1 MKISPIIYAKT
12 LVGSAGANNTQI
24 ARRFWLNLQKN
35 KQYKDLAKI
44 LDLMDSEAA
53 LIENKKL
60 VKIYSKNTLDQIDL
74 NMVQEKLEKKL
85 NSKIILTN
93 IAGKNITGAIAQVDD
108 KIIDLSLENKVKQ
121 LKKLI
126 TKSR

>member
-1 MKISPIIYAKT
+1 
-12 LVGSAGANNTQI
+12 
-24 ARRFWLNLQKN
+24 
-35 KQYKDLAKI
+35 
-44 LDLMDSEAA
+44 
-53 LIENKKL
+53 
-60 VKIYSKNTLDQIDL
+60 
-74 NMVQEKLEKKL
+74 MVQEKLEKKL

-108 KIIDLSLENKVKQ
+108 KIIDLSFVNKVKQ